1 MEKPIGESV
10 VISLEDFQ
18 KARLEKIKS
27 KDKIEHCFDRILKVL
42 QEEGFT
48 LNIRS
53 TLIQVAPATYRTIVN
68 LDFIPREEKP

>member
-1 MEKPIGESV
+1 MEKVIGESAV
-10 VISLEDFQ
+10 VSLEDFK
-18 KARLEKIKS
+18 KARLERIKD

-42 QEEGFT
+42 QEEGFV

-53 TLIQVAPATYRTIVN
+53 TLVQISPATYRTIVN